1 MRCCSFYNCIHTKD
15 HTQLL
20 LTYSLASLFSAAIK
34 TADKMPLSAYNN
46 YVYIV
51 ESHSLAMNRLL
62 FLGGRLVYKESSI

>member
-1 MRCCSFYNCIHTKD
+1 M
-15 HTQLL
+15 

-34 TADKMPLSAYNN
+34 TADKTPLSAYNN

-51 ESHSLAMNRLL
+51 ESRSLAMNRLL